1 MVRGNVTQLWIE
13 HETLVVMGV
22 DTHSTDRTVLTRAGN
37 HTVEAAVSTLRPHSQ
52 GLLEYLDSGAPVW
65 KSRSAAAPL
74 FVSIAHTGQYAVG
87 AASTTPVGIDVER
100 SDRDVSRL
108 FRALTLAERDLL
120 PQWGLLEILCAK
132 EAAGKAQQV
141 GLAGSLQRWEVSVHE
156 DRLVV
161 TDRDAA
167 SADLRAPWKISY
179 LYRNESGIPL
189 TCAIAVPK

>member
-1 MVRGNVTQLWIE
+1 
-13 HETLVVMGV
+13 MGM
-22 DTHSTDRTVLTRAGN
+22 DTHSTDRTVLTQAGN
-37 HTVEAAVSTLRPHSQ
+37 RTVEAAVSALRPDSQ
-52 GLLEYLDSGAPVW
+52 GMLEYMDSGAPVW
-65 KSRSAAAPL
+65 NSRTSETPL
-74 FVSIAHTGQYAVG
+74 FVSIAHTWKCAVG
-87 AASTTPVGIDVER
+87 AASTTPVGIDLER

-108 FRALTLAERDLL
+108 FRALTQTERDLL

-161 TDRDAA
+161 TDRDAT
-167 SADLRAPWKISY
+167 APDHRTQWEISY
-179 LYRNESGIPL
+179 LYRHESGAPL